1 MKGVRDM
8 RFMGFS
14 SKVGRISASALAL
27 AFVVSLGVVSLP
39 AEAQARKKKLV
50 WSVKVVCFHD
60 PGDSDI
66 YGNTVVNIHNITGE
80 PVNFNKKFIIALR
93 ENAREAFLENPDDEF
108 DSGTEVL
115 IGSNIG
121 VKHGDTLAPN
131 DVIFEDCVEFNAQQG
146 ILLRTY
152 RCPSYIWSCSWSWP
166 STDTPTSPSSS
177 WAWLLFRSYRCP
189 SLWTLS
195 KPIGQSSTA
204 HDFFVGAVKP

>member
-60 PGDSDI
+60 PGDDGI
-66 YGNTVVNIHNITGE
+66 FGNTVVNIHNITGE
-80 PVNFNKKFIIALR
+80 PVNFNKKFVIALR

-131 DVIFEDCVEFNAQQG
+131 DVIFEDCVEFNDQFKLWEKTIGDFGIHGGEVTNLISNVWGAQMPEHAAQQVLPEDG
-146 ILLRTY
+146 
-152 RCPSYIWSCSWSWP
+152 
-166 STDTPTSPSSS
+166 
-177 WAWLLFRSYRCP
+177 
-189 SLWTLS
+189 
-195 KPIGQSSTA
+195 A
-204 HDFFVGAVKP
+204 HAQHGRRLQM